1 MSKLKLNPSLEIAS
15 DLLFEITHLIKF
27 SSETERTAM
36 IEAATLNLKRE
47 EELVKQTLRIRTFKN
62 KMFSNRNSIFYN
74 KTEQTIPPYFFS
86 PPFDWNTSSEFHEKF
101 I

>member
-1 MSKLKLNPSLEIAS
+1 MSKLNPSLEMAS
-15 DLLFEITHLIKF
+15 DLLFEITHLIEF
-27 SSETERTAM
+27 SSESERTAM

-62 KMFSNRNSIFYN
+62 KMFSNRNSIFYS
-74 KTEQTIPPYFFS
+74 KTEKNIQPCFFS
-86 PPFDWNTSSEFHEKF
+86 SPSDWKFQGKF